1 MVLKED
7 CQLELLFL
15 EKWLP
20 TKANGFERG
29 LPLLFFEKW
38 LPTKVISIKKDCQ
51 LEFFIWSK
59 DCQLELKFKA
69 KKWAGNSNLLTLNA
83 HSSFAGKFG
92 QAIFSI

>member
-7 CQLELLFL
+7 CQLELS
-15 EKWLP
+15 
-20 TKANGFERG
+20 
-29 LPLLFFEKW
+29 FFEKW
-38 LPTKVISIKKDCQ
+38 LLTKVISFKKDCQ

-83 HSSFAGKFG
+83 HSSFAGEFG